1 MFGSQSD
8 PLHYELT
15 LTGTIK
21 NQLILE
27 NKEFSFRIPAGVF
40 RHTNSSEVLDF
51 KATSPSGGPLPS
63 WVHFDPNAKTFSG
76 VPPVGAKAV
85 TVLVIVRDTN
95 GREVRTSFTIGVNK
109 EDVTQGISTEKTVNQ
124 PNKEQPLAGM
134 TKRFNSIPGKPGL
147 TEQVHAAGKLSR
159 LQESRALLDSLKQL

>member
-1 MFGSQSD
+1 
-8 PLHYELT
+8 
-15 LTGTIK
+15 
-21 NQLILE
+21 
-27 NKEFSFRIPAGVF
+27 VF